1 MILKGIRVLISI
13 FCLVLI
19 CFWVAF
25 FIGPSMSV
33 VIDVWRGNVKAYP
46 NEHNNIPNI
55 IGNSGG
61 LIAHAG
67 GGINGL
73 KYTNSLDA
81 IEQSIEHGF
90 KMVELDLLISSD
102 GRIVAVH
109 DWKTFHEM
117 TNSNNTGSISSK
129 EFESKIIYDKY
140 KTLNISTA
148 IDILDKNDVVLV
160 TDKIKNLVLLSK
172 YIIDKD
178 KSIIEV
184 FSIDK
189 YNEAIDLGF
198 NNVALNI
205 DLNTPFI
212 LDWIDL
218 NKIKA
223 VTYRGDN
230 LGSLGSE
237 YKKAIEL
244 SNMGV
249 SSMIYSTNDLD
260 LDGIKASGIGN
271 FALYV
276 DFVLPSDEL

>member
-25 FIGPSMSV
+25 VIGSSMSV

-73 KYTNSLDA
+73 KYTNSLEA
-81 IEQSIEHGF
+81 MEQSIEHGF

-160 TDKIKNLVLLSK
+160 TDKIKNLALLSK

>member
-25 FIGPSMSV
+25 VIGPSMSV
-33 VIDVWRGNVKAYP
+33 VIDVWRGNVKVYP
-46 NEHNNIPNI
+46 NEHNNISEI
-55 IGNSGG
+55 IVNSGG

-73 KYTNSLDA
+73 KYTNSLEA
-81 IEQSIEHGF
+81 MEQSIEHGF
-90 KMVELDLLISSD
+90 KMIELDLLISSD

-109 DWKTFHEM
+109 DWKSFHEM
-117 TNSNNTGSISSK
+117 TNSNNTGSISYK
-129 EFESKIIYDKY
+129 EFESKTIYDKY

-148 IDILDKNDVVLV
+148 LDILDENNVVLV
-160 TDKIKNLVLLSK
+160 TDKIKNLALLSK

-184 FSIDK
+184 FSTDK
-189 YNEAIDLGF
+189 YNESIELGF

-205 DLNTPFI
+205 DLNTPLI
-212 LDWIDL
+212 LEWIDL

-237 YKKAIEL
+237 YQKAIEL

-249 SSMIYSTNDLD
+249 SAMIYSTNDLD
-260 LDGIKASGIGN
+260 LGGIKASGIGN

-276 DFVLPSDEL
+276 DFVLPSDER

>member
-25 FIGPSMSV
+25 VIGPSMSV

-46 NEHNNIPNI
+46 NEHNNISEI
-55 IGNSGG
+55 IVNSGG

-73 KYTNSLDA
+73 KYTNSLEA
-81 IEQSIEHGF
+81 MEQSIEHGF
-90 KMVELDLLISSD
+90 KMIELDLLISSD

-109 DWKTFHEM
+109 DWKSFHEI
-117 TNSNNTGSISSK
+117 TNSNNTGSISYK
-129 EFESKIIYDKY
+129 EYESNIIYDKY

-148 IDILDKNDVVLV
+148 IDVLDENDVVLV
-160 TDKIKNLVLLSK
+160 TDKIKNIALLSK

-189 YNEAIDLGF
+189 YNEAIELGF

-212 LDWIDL
+212 LEWIDL

>member
-25 FIGPSMSV
+25 VIGPSMSV

-46 NEHNNIPNI
+46 NEHNNIPKI

-73 KYTNSLDA
+73 KYTNSLEA
-81 IEQSIEHGF
+81 MEQSIEHGF
-90 KMVELDLLISSD
+90 KMIELDLLISSD

-129 EFESKIIYDKY
+129 EFESKIIYDQY

-160 TDKIKNLVLLSK
+160 TDKIKNLALLSK

-184 FSIDK
+184 FSTDK
-189 YNEAIDLGF
+189 YNEAIELGF

-205 DLNTPFI
+205 DLNTPLI
-212 LDWIDL
+212 LEWIDL

-237 YKKAIEL
+237 YQKAIEL

-249 SSMIYSTNDLD
+249 SAMIYSTNDLD
-260 LDGIKASGIGN
+260 LDGIKASGIVN

-276 DFVLPSDEL
+276 DFVLPSDER

>member
-25 FIGPSMSV
+25 VIGPSMSV

-46 NEHNNIPNI
+46 NEHNNISEI
-55 IGNSGG
+55 IVNSGG

-73 KYTNSLDA
+73 KYTNSLEA
-81 IEQSIEHGF
+81 MEQSIEHGF
-90 KMVELDLLISSD
+90 KMIELDLLISSD

-109 DWKTFHEM
+109 DWKSFHEM
-117 TNSNNTGSISSK
+117 TNSNNTGSISYK
-129 EFESKIIYDKY
+129 EFESKTIYDKY

-148 IDILDKNDVVLV
+148 LDILDENNVVLV
-160 TDKIKNLVLLSK
+160 TDKIKNLALLSK

-184 FSIDK
+184 FSTDK
-189 YNEAIDLGF
+189 YNEAIELGF

-205 DLNTPFI
+205 DLNTPLI
-212 LDWIDL
+212 LEWIDL

-237 YKKAIEL
+237 YQKAIEL

-249 SSMIYSTNDLD
+249 SAMIYSTNDLD
-260 LDGIKASGIGN
+260 LGGIKASGIGN

-276 DFVLPSDEL
+276 DFVLPSDER

>member
-25 FIGPSMSV
+25 VIGPSMSV

-46 NEHNNIPNI
+46 NEHNNISEI
-55 IGNSGG
+55 IVNSGG

-73 KYTNSLDA
+73 KYTNSLEA
-81 IEQSIEHGF
+81 MEQSIEHGF
-90 KMVELDLLISSD
+90 KMIELDLLISSD

-109 DWKTFHEM
+109 DWKSFHEM
-117 TNSNNTGSISSK
+117 TNSNNTGSISYK
-129 EFESKIIYDKY
+129 EFVSKTIYDKY

-148 IDILDKNDVVLV
+148 IDILDENDVVLV
-160 TDKIKNLVLLSK
+160 TDKIKNLALLSK

-189 YNEAIDLGF
+189 YNEAIELGF

-212 LDWIDL
+212 LEWIDL

-260 LDGIKASGIGN
+260 LEGIKASGIGN

-276 DFVLPSDEL
+276 DFVMPSVEL

>member
-25 FIGPSMSV
+25 VIGPSMSV

-73 KYTNSLDA
+73 KYTNSLEA
-81 IEQSIEHGF
+81 MEQSIEHGF
-90 KMVELDLLISSD
+90 KMIELDLLISSD

-148 IDILDKNDVVLV
+148 IDILDENDVVLV
-160 TDKIKNLVLLSK
+160 TDKIKNISLLSK

-184 FSIDK
+184 FSTDK
-189 YNEAIDLGF
+189 YNEAIELGF

-212 LDWIDL
+212 LEWIDL

>member
-25 FIGPSMSV
+25 VIGPSMSV

-73 KYTNSLDA
+73 KYTNSLEA
-81 IEQSIEHGF
+81 MEQSIEHGF

-160 TDKIKNLVLLSK
+160 TDKIKNLALLSK

>member
-25 FIGPSMSV
+25 VIGPSMSV

-46 NEHNNIPNI
+46 NEHNNIPSI

-73 KYTNSLDA
+73 KYTNSLEA
-81 IEQSIEHGF
+81 MEQSIEHGF

-148 IDILDKNDVVLV
+148 IDILYKNDVVLV

-260 LDGIKASGIGN
+260 LDGVKASGIGN

>member
-25 FIGPSMSV
+25 VIGPSMSV
-33 VIDVWRGNVKAYP
+33 VIDVWRGNVQAYP
-46 NEHNNIPNI
+46 NEHNNISEI
-55 IGNSGG
+55 IVNSGG

-73 KYTNSLDA
+73 KYTNSLEA
-81 IEQSIEHGF
+81 MEQSIEHGF
-90 KMVELDLLISSD
+90 KMIELDLLISSD

-109 DWKTFHEM
+109 DWKSFHEM
-117 TNSNNTGSISSK
+117 TNSNNTGSISYK

-140 KTLNISTA
+140 KTLNIFTA
-148 IDILDKNDVVLV
+148 IDVLDENDVVLV
-160 TDKIKNLVLLSK
+160 TDKIKNLALLSK

-189 YNEAIDLGF
+189 YNEAIELGF

-212 LDWIDL
+212 LEWIDL
-218 NKIKA
+218 NKIRA

>member
-46 NEHNNIPNI
+46 NTHNNISNI
-55 IGNSGG
+55 IVNSGS

-67 GGINGL
+67 GGIDGL
-73 KYTNSLDA
+73 KYTNSLEA
-81 IEQSIEHGF
+81 VEKSIENGF
-90 KMVELDLLISSD
+90 KMIELDLLVSSD
-102 GRIVAVH
+102 GKIVAVH
-109 DWKTFHEM
+109 DWNSFHMM
-117 TNSNNTGSISSK
+117 TNSNKNGPIASE
-129 EFESKIIYDKY
+129 EFELKTINDNYH
-140 KTLNISTA
+140 TLNISEA
-148 IDILDKNDVVLV
+148 IEILSENEVVLV
-160 TDKIKNLVLLSK
+160 TDKIKNLALLSK
-172 YIIDKD
+172 NIIDKD

-189 YNEAIDLGF
+189 YNEAIELGF

-212 LDWIDL
+212 LEWIDL
-218 NKIKA
+218 NKIRA

>member
-25 FIGPSMSV
+25 VIGPSMSV

-46 NEHNNIPNI
+46 NEHNNISEI
-55 IGNSGG
+55 IVNSGG

-73 KYTNSLDA
+73 KYTNSLEA
-81 IEQSIEHGF
+81 MEQSIEHGF
-90 KMVELDLLISSD
+90 KMIELDLLISSD

-109 DWKTFHEM
+109 DWKSFHEM
-117 TNSNNTGSISSK
+117 TNSNNTGSISYK
-129 EFESKIIYDKY
+129 EFESKTIYDKY

-148 IDILDKNDVVLV
+148 LDILDENNVVLV
-160 TDKIKNLVLLSK
+160 TDKIKNLALLSK

-184 FSIDK
+184 FSTDK
-189 YNEAIDLGF
+189 YNEAIELGF

-205 DLNTPFI
+205 DLNTPLI
-212 LDWIDL
+212 LEWIDL

-237 YKKAIEL
+237 YQKAIEL

-249 SSMIYSTNDLD
+249 SAMIYSTNDLD
-260 LDGIKASGIGN
+260 LGGIKASGIGN

-276 DFVLPSDEL
+276 DFVHPSDER

>member
-25 FIGPSMSV
+25 VIGPSMSV

-46 NEHNNIPNI
+46 NEHNNISDI
-55 IGNSGG
+55 LVNSGG
-61 LIAHAG
+61 LIAYAG

-73 KYTNSLDA
+73 KYTNSLEA
-81 IEQSIEHGF
+81 MEQSIEHGF
-90 KMVELDLLISSD
+90 KMIELDLLISSD

-109 DWKTFHEM
+109 DWKSFHVM
-117 TNSNNTGSISSK
+117 TNSNNTGPISSK

-140 KTLNISTA
+140 TTLNISTA
-148 IDILDKNDVVLV
+148 IDILDENDVVLV
-160 TDKIKNLVLLSK
+160 TDKVKNLALLSN

-184 FSIDK
+184 FSMDK
-189 YNEAIDLGF
+189 YNEAIELGF

-205 DLNTPFI
+205 DLNTLFI
-212 LDWIDL
+212 LEWIDL

-230 LGSLGSE
+230 LGLLGSE
-237 YKKAIEL
+237 YKKAVEL

-260 LDGIKASGIGN
+260 LDGIKASGIEN
-271 FALYV
+271 VALYV
-276 DFVLPSDEL
+276 DFVMPSVEL

>member
-25 FIGPSMSV
+25 VIGPSMSV

-46 NEHNNIPNI
+46 NEHNNISEI
-55 IGNSGG
+55 IVNSGG

-73 KYTNSLDA
+73 KYTNSLEA
-81 IEQSIEHGF
+81 MEQSIEHGF
-90 KMVELDLLISSD
+90 KMIELDLLISSD

-109 DWKTFHEM
+109 DWKSFHEM
-117 TNSNNTGSISSK
+117 TNSNNTGSISYK
-129 EFESKIIYDKY
+129 EFESKTIYDKY

-148 IDILDKNDVVLV
+148 IDILDENDVVLV
-160 TDKIKNLVLLSK
+160 TDKIKNLALLSK

-189 YNEAIDLGF
+189 YNEAIELGF

-212 LDWIDL
+212 LEWIDL
-218 NKIKA
+218 NKIKT

-230 LGSLGSE
+230 LDSLGSE

-276 DFVLPSDEL
+276 DFVMPSVDL

>member
-25 FIGPSMSV
+25 VIGPSMSV

-73 KYTNSLDA
+73 KYTNSLEA
-81 IEQSIEHGF
+81 MEQSIEHGF
-90 KMVELDLLISSD
+90 KMIELDLLISSD

-148 IDILDKNDVVLV
+148 IDILDENDVVLV
-160 TDKIKNLVLLSK
+160 TDKIKNISLLSK
-172 YIIDKD
+172 YIIDKN

-184 FSIDK
+184 FSTDK
-189 YNEAIDLGF
+189 YNEAIELGF

-212 LDWIDL
+212 LEWIDL

>member
-25 FIGPSMSV
+25 FIGPLMSV
-33 VIDVWRGNVKAYP
+33 VIDVWRGNVQAYP
-46 NEHNNIPNI
+46 NEHNNISEI
-55 IGNSGG
+55 IVNSGG

-73 KYTNSLDA
+73 KYTNSLEA
-81 IEQSIEHGF
+81 MEQSIEHGF
-90 KMVELDLLISSD
+90 KMIELDLLISSD

-109 DWKTFHEM
+109 DWKSFHEM
-117 TNSNNTGSISSK
+117 TNSNNTGSISYK

-148 IDILDKNDVVLV
+148 IDVLDENDVVLV
-160 TDKIKNLVLLSK
+160 TDKIKNLALLSK

-189 YNEAIDLGF
+189 YNEAIELGF

-212 LDWIDL
+212 LEWIDL
-218 NKIKA
+218 NKIRA

>member
-25 FIGPSMSV
+25 VIGPSMSV

-46 NEHNNIPNI
+46 NEHNNISEI
-55 IGNSGG
+55 IVNSGG

-73 KYTNSLDA
+73 KYTNSLEA
-81 IEQSIEHGF
+81 MEQSIEHGF
-90 KMVELDLLISSD
+90 KMIELDLLISSD

-109 DWKTFHEM
+109 DWKSFHEM
-117 TNSNNTGSISSK
+117 TNSNYTGSISYK

-148 IDILDKNDVVLV
+148 IDILDENDVVLV
-160 TDKIKNLVLLSK
+160 TDKIKNIALLSK
-172 YIIDKD
+172 YIIGKD

-189 YNEAIDLGF
+189 YNEAIELGF

-212 LDWIDL
+212 LEWIDL
-218 NKIKA
+218 NKIRA

>member
-25 FIGPSMSV
+25 VIGPSMSV

-73 KYTNSLDA
+73 KYTNSLEA
-81 IEQSIEHGF
+81 MEQSIEHGF

-160 TDKIKNLVLLSK
+160 TDKIKNLSLLSK

-189 YNEAIDLGF
+189 YNEAIELGF

>member
-1 MILKGIRVLISI
+1 
-13 FCLVLI
+13 
-19 CFWVAF
+19 
-25 FIGPSMSV
+25 MSV

-46 NEHNNIPNI
+46 NEHNNISEI
-55 IGNSGG
+55 IVNSGG

-73 KYTNSLDA
+73 KYTNSLEA
-81 IEQSIEHGF
+81 MEQSIEHGF
-90 KMVELDLLISSD
+90 KMIELDLLISSD

-109 DWKTFHEM
+109 DWKSFHVM
-117 TNSNNTGSISSK
+117 TNSNNTGPISSK

-140 KTLNISTA
+140 TTLNISTA
-148 IDILDKNDVVLV
+148 IDILDENDVVLV
-160 TDKIKNLVLLSK
+160 TDKVKNLALLSN

-184 FSIDK
+184 FSMDK
-189 YNEAIDLGF
+189 YNEAIELGF

-205 DLNTPFI
+205 DLNTLFI
-212 LDWIDL
+212 LEWIDL

-230 LGSLGSE
+230 LGLLGSE
-237 YKKAIEL
+237 YKKAVEL

-260 LDGIKASGIGN
+260 LDGIKASGIEN
-271 FALYV
+271 VALYV
-276 DFVLPSDEL
+276 DFVMPSVEL

>member
-1 MILKGIRVLISI
+1 
-13 FCLVLI
+13 
-19 CFWVAF
+19 
-25 FIGPSMSV
+25 MSV

-46 NEHNNIPNI
+46 NEHNNISNI

-73 KYTNSLDA
+73 KYTNSLEA
-81 IEQSIEHGF
+81 MEQSIEHGF
-90 KMVELDLLISSD
+90 KMIELDLLISSD

-117 TNSNNTGSISSK
+117 TNSNNTGAISSK
-129 EFESKIIYDKY
+129 EFESKIIYDQY

-160 TDKIKNLVLLSK
+160 TDKIKNLALLSK

-184 FSIDK
+184 FSTDK
-189 YNEAIDLGF
+189 YNEAIELGF

-205 DLNTPFI
+205 DLNTPLI
-212 LDWIDL
+212 LEWIDL

-237 YKKAIEL
+237 YQKAIEL

-249 SSMIYSTNDLD
+249 SAMIYSTNDLD
-260 LDGIKASGIGN
+260 LGGIKASGIGN

-276 DFVLPSDEL
+276 DFVLPSDER

>member
-25 FIGPSMSV
+25 VIGPSMSV

-73 KYTNSLDA
+73 KYTNSLEA
-81 IEQSIEHGF
+81 MEQSIEHGF

-160 TDKIKNLVLLSK
+160 TDKIKNLALLSK

-230 LGSLGSE
+230 LGSIGSE

>member
-25 FIGPSMSV
+25 VIGPSISV

-46 NEHNNIPNI
+46 NEHNNISEI
-55 IGNSGG
+55 IVNSGG

-73 KYTNSLDA
+73 KYTNSLEA
-81 IEQSIEHGF
+81 MEQSIEHGF
-90 KMVELDLLISSD
+90 KMIELDLLISSD

-109 DWKTFHEM
+109 DWKSFHEM
-117 TNSNNTGSISSK
+117 TNSNNTGSISYK

-140 KTLNISTA
+140 QTLSISTA
-148 IDILDKNDVVLV
+148 IDILDGNDVVLV
-160 TDKIKNLVLLSK
+160 TDKIKNLALLSK
-172 YIIDKD
+172 HIIDKD

-198 NNVALNI
+198 NNIALNI

>member
-25 FIGPSMSV
+25 VIGPSISV

-46 NEHNNIPNI
+46 NEHNNISEI
-55 IGNSGG
+55 IVNSGG

-73 KYTNSLDA
+73 KYTNSLEA
-81 IEQSIEHGF
+81 MEKSIEHGF
-90 KMVELDLLISSD
+90 KMIELDLLISSD

-109 DWKTFHEM
+109 DWKSFHEM
-117 TNSNNTGSISSK
+117 TNSNNTGSISYK

-140 KTLNISTA
+140 QTLSISTA
-148 IDILDKNDVVLV
+148 IDILDGNDVVLV
-160 TDKIKNLVLLSK
+160 TDKIKNLSLLSK

-184 FSIDK
+184 FSTDK
-189 YNEAIDLGF
+189 YNEAIELGF

-212 LDWIDL
+212 LEWIDL
-218 NKIKA
+218 NKVKA

>member
-25 FIGPSMSV
+25 VIGPSMSV

-46 NEHNNIPNI
+46 NEHNNIPKI

-73 KYTNSLDA
+73 KYTNSLEA
-81 IEQSIEHGF
+81 MEQSIEHGF
-90 KMVELDLLISSD
+90 KMIELDLLISSD

-129 EFESKIIYDKY
+129 EFESKIIYDQY

-160 TDKIKNLVLLSK
+160 TDKIKNLALLSK

-184 FSIDK
+184 FSTDK
-189 YNEAIDLGF
+189 YNEAIELGF

-205 DLNTPFI
+205 DLNTPLI
-212 LDWIDL
+212 LEWIDL

-237 YKKAIEL
+237 YQKAIEL

-249 SSMIYSTNDLD
+249 SAMIYSTNDLD
-260 LDGIKASGIGN
+260 LGGIKASGIGN

-276 DFVLPSDEL
+276 DFVLPSDER

>member
-1 MILKGIRVLISI
+1 MILKGIRVLMSI

-19 CFWVAF
+19 CFWLAF
-25 FIGPSMSV
+25 VIGPSMSV

-46 NEHNNIPNI
+46 NEHNSISEI
-55 IGNSGG
+55 IVNSGG

-73 KYTNSLDA
+73 KYTNSLEA
-81 IEQSIEHGF
+81 MEQSIEHGF
-90 KMVELDLLISSD
+90 KMIELDLLISSD

-109 DWKTFHEM
+109 DWKSFHEM
-117 TNSNNTGSISSK
+117 TNSNNTGSISYK
-129 EFESKIIYDKY
+129 EFESKIIHDKY

-148 IDILDKNDVVLV
+148 IDILNGNDVVLV
-160 TDKIKNLVLLSK
+160 TDKIKNLALLSK

-189 YNEAIDLGF
+189 YNEAIELGF
-198 NNVALNI
+198 NNIALNI
-205 DLNTPFI
+205 DLNTLFI
-212 LDWIDL
+212 LEWIDL

>member
-25 FIGPSMSV
+25 VIGPSMSV

-46 NEHNNIPNI
+46 NEHNNISDI
-55 IGNSGG
+55 LVNSGG

-73 KYTNSLDA
+73 KYTNSLEA
-81 IEQSIEHGF
+81 MEQSIEHGF
-90 KMVELDLLISSD
+90 KMIELDLLISSD

-109 DWKTFHEM
+109 DWKSFHVM
-117 TNSNNTGSISSK
+117 TNSNNTGPISSK

-140 KTLNISTA
+140 TTLNISTA
-148 IDILDKNDVVLV
+148 IDILDQYDVVLV
-160 TDKIKNLVLLSK
+160 TDKVKNLALLSN

-184 FSIDK
+184 FSMDK
-189 YNEAIDLGF
+189 YNEAIELGF

-205 DLNTPFI
+205 DLNTLFI
-212 LDWIDL
+212 LEWIDL

-230 LGSLGSE
+230 LGLLGSE
-237 YKKAIEL
+237 YKKAVEL

-260 LDGIKASGIGN
+260 LDGIKASGIEN
-271 FALYV
+271 VALYV
-276 DFVLPSDEL
+276 DFVMPSVEL

>member
-1 MILKGIRVLISI
+1 MSI

-25 FIGPSMSV
+25 VIGPSMSV

-46 NEHNNIPNI
+46 NEHNSISEI
-55 IGNSGG
+55 IVNSGG

-73 KYTNSLDA
+73 KYTNSLEA
-81 IEQSIEHGF
+81 MEQSIEHGF
-90 KMVELDLLISSD
+90 KMIELDLLISSD

-109 DWKTFHEM
+109 DWKSFHEM
-117 TNSNNTGSISSK
+117 TNSNNTGSISYK

-148 IDILDKNDVVLV
+148 IDILDENDVVLV
-160 TDKIKNLVLLSK
+160 TDKIKNIALLSK

-184 FSIDK
+184 FSTDK
-189 YNEAIDLGF
+189 YNEAIELGF

-212 LDWIDL
+212 LEWIDL

>member
-25 FIGPSMSV
+25 VIGPSMSV

-73 KYTNSLDA
+73 KYTNSLEA
-81 IEQSIEHGF
+81 MEQSIEHGF

-160 TDKIKNLVLLSK
+160 TDKIKNLVLLSR

>member
-25 FIGPSMSV
+25 VIGPSMSV

-73 KYTNSLDA
+73 KYTNSLEA
-81 IEQSIEHGF
+81 MEQSIEHGF

-148 IDILDKNDVVLV
+148 IDILDENDVVLV
-160 TDKIKNLVLLSK
+160 TDKIKNLALLSK

>member
-13 FCLVLI
+13 FCLVII

-25 FIGPSMSV
+25 VIGPSMSV

-73 KYTNSLDA
+73 KYTNSLEA
-81 IEQSIEHGF
+81 MEQSIEHGF

-160 TDKIKNLVLLSK
+160 TDKIKNLALLSK

>member
-25 FIGPSMSV
+25 VIGPSMSV
-33 VIDVWRGNVKAYP
+33 VIDVWRGNVQAYP
-46 NEHNNIPNI
+46 NEHNNISEI
-55 IGNSGG
+55 IVNSGG

-73 KYTNSLDA
+73 KYTNSLEA
-81 IEQSIEHGF
+81 MEQSIEHGF
-90 KMVELDLLISSD
+90 KMIELDLLISSD

-109 DWKTFHEM
+109 DWKSFHEM
-117 TNSNNTGSISSK
+117 TNSNNTGSISYK

-140 KTLNISTA
+140 KTLNISKA
-148 IDILDKNDVVLV
+148 IDVLDENDVVLV
-160 TDKIKNLVLLSK
+160 TDKIKNLSLLSK

-189 YNEAIDLGF
+189 YNEAIELGF

-205 DLNTPFI
+205 DLNTLFI
-212 LDWIDL
+212 LEWIDL
-218 NKIKA
+218 NKIRA

>member
-1 MILKGIRVLISI
+1 
-13 FCLVLI
+13 
-19 CFWVAF
+19 
-25 FIGPSMSV
+25 MSV

-46 NEHNNIPNI
+46 NEHNNISEI
-55 IGNSGG
+55 IVNSGG

-73 KYTNSLDA
+73 KYTNSLEA
-81 IEQSIEHGF
+81 MEQSIEHGF
-90 KMVELDLLISSD
+90 KMIELDLLISSD

-109 DWKTFHEM
+109 DWKSFHEI
-117 TNSNNTGSISSK
+117 TNSNNTGSISYK
-129 EFESKIIYDKY
+129 EYESKIIYDKY

-148 IDILDKNDVVLV
+148 IDVLDENDVVLV
-160 TDKIKNLVLLSK
+160 TDKIKNIALLSK

-189 YNEAIDLGF
+189 YNEAIELGF

-212 LDWIDL
+212 LEWIDL

>member
-1 MILKGIRVLISI
+1 MILKGIRVLMSI

-25 FIGPSMSV
+25 VIGPSMSV
-33 VIDVWRGNVKAYP
+33 VIDVWRGNVQAYP
-46 NEHNNIPNI
+46 NEHNNISEI
-55 IGNSGG
+55 IVNSGG

-73 KYTNSLDA
+73 KYTNSLEA
-81 IEQSIEHGF
+81 MEQSIEHGF
-90 KMVELDLLISSD
+90 KMIELDLLISSD

-109 DWKTFHEM
+109 DWKSFHEM
-117 TNSNNTGSISSK
+117 TNSNNTGSISYK

-148 IDILDKNDVVLV
+148 IDVLDENDVVLV
-160 TDKIKNLVLLSK
+160 TDKIKNLALLSK

-189 YNEAIDLGF
+189 YNEAIELGF

-212 LDWIDL
+212 LEWIDL
-218 NKIKA
+218 NKIRA

-244 SNMGV
+244 SNLGV

>member
-19 CFWVAF
+19 FFWVAF
-25 FIGPSMSV
+25 VIGPSMSV

-73 KYTNSLDA
+73 KYTNSLEA
-81 IEQSIEHGF
+81 MEQSIEHGF
-90 KMVELDLLISSD
+90 KMIELDLLISSD

-148 IDILDKNDVVLV
+148 IDILDENDVVLV
-160 TDKIKNLVLLSK
+160 TDKIKNIALLSK

-184 FSIDK
+184 FSTDK
-189 YNEAIDLGF
+189 YNEAIELGF

-212 LDWIDL
+212 LEWIDL

>member
-25 FIGPSMSV
+25 VIGPSMSV

-46 NEHNNIPNI
+46 NEHNNISEI
-55 IGNSGG
+55 IVNSGG

-73 KYTNSLDA
+73 KYTNSLEA
-81 IEQSIEHGF
+81 MEQSIEHGF
-90 KMVELDLLISSD
+90 KMIELDLLISSD

-109 DWKTFHEM
+109 DWKSFHEI
-117 TNSNNTGSISSK
+117 TNSNNTGSISYK
-129 EFESKIIYDKY
+129 EYESKIIYDKY

-148 IDILDKNDVVLV
+148 IDVLDENDVVLV
-160 TDKIKNLVLLSK
+160 TDKIKNIALLSK

-189 YNEAIDLGF
+189 YNEAIELGF

-212 LDWIDL
+212 LEWIDL

>member
-25 FIGPSMSV
+25 VIGPSMSV

-160 TDKIKNLVLLSK
+160 TDKIKNLALLSK

-189 YNEAIDLGF
+189 YNEAIELGF

-218 NKIKA
+218 NKIMA

>member
-25 FIGPSMSV
+25 VIGPSMSV

-73 KYTNSLDA
+73 KYTNSLEA
-81 IEQSIEHGF
+81 MEQSIEHGF

-160 TDKIKNLVLLSK
+160 TDKIKNIALLSK

-249 SSMIYSTNDLD
+249 SAMIYSTNDLD

-276 DFVLPSDEL
+276 DFVLPLDEL